1 MLARR
6 VASLPGQESDLT
18 VLLDDWIHG
27 KPGALEHLLPH
38 VYPELHALARAG
50 LRRGSRPITLQTTAV
65 VNDLFVRFL
74 TNKPKRIENR
84 RHFYVLAAR
93 VIRMSLIDHY
103 REQNAERRGGGH
115 QRVPLNDEL
124 AWVDAASDDM
134 IGLDSALEELERL
147 DPEQAEL
154 FSARFLLGCT
164 AEEAGQ
170 LTGLSKATVDR
181 RVRMAKAWM
190 FRRLRGDRPE
200 ARSSSVGAT

>member
-1 MLARR
+1 M
-6 VASLPGQESDLT
+6 PGDEMSDLT
-18 VLLDDWIHG
+18 VLLEDWIRG

-38 VYPELHALARAG
+38 VYPELHGLARAC

-65 VNDLFVRFL
+65 VNDLFVKLL
-74 TNKPKRIENR
+74 TNRPKRIENR

-103 REQNAERRGGGH
+103 REKSADRRGGDR
-115 QRVPLNDEL
+115 QRVPLHDEL
-124 AWVDAASDDM
+124 AWVDADSDDT
-134 IGLDSALEELERL
+134 IALDRALEELERL

-164 AEEAGQ
+164 AEEAGE

-181 RVRMAKAWM
+181 RVRMARAWLY
-190 FRRLRGDRPE
+190 RRLRGDEPE
-200 ARSSSVGAT
+200 AQGPVGPSAR

>member
-1 MLARR
+1 M
-6 VASLPGQESDLT
+6 SDLT
-18 VLLDDWIHG
+18 VLLEDWVRG

-38 VYPELHALARAG
+38 VYPELHGLARAC

-65 VNDLFVRFL
+65 VNDLFVKLL

-103 REQNAERRGGGH
+103 REKSAERRGGDR
-115 QRVPLNDEL
+115 QRVPLHDEL
-124 AWVDAASDDM
+124 AWVDADSDDT
-134 IGLDSALEELERL
+134 IALDRALEELERL

-164 AEEAGQ
+164 AEEAGE

-181 RVRMAKAWM
+181 RVRMARAWL
-190 FRRLRGDRPE
+190 FRRLRGDEPE
-200 ARSSSVGAT
+200 AQGLAGGPAV

>member
-1 MLARR
+1 M
-6 VASLPGQESDLT
+6 PGDEMSDLT
-18 VLLDDWIHG
+18 VLLEDWIRG

-38 VYPELHALARAG
+38 VYPELHGLARAC

-65 VNDLFVRFL
+65 VNDLFVKLL
-74 TNKPKRIENR
+74 TNRPKRIENR

-103 REQNAERRGGGH
+103 REKSADRRGGDR
-115 QRVPLNDEL
+115 QRVPLHDEL
-124 AWVDAASDDM
+124 AWVDADSDDT
-134 IGLDSALEELERL
+134 IALDRALEELERL

-164 AEEAGQ
+164 AEEAGE

-181 RVRMAKAWM
+181 RVRTARAWLY
-190 FRRLRGDRPE
+190 RRLRGDEPE
-200 ARSSSVGAT
+200 AQGPVGPSAR

>member
-1 MLARR
+1 M
-6 VASLPGQESDLT
+6 PGDEMSDLT
-18 VLLDDWIHG
+18 VLLEDWIRG

-38 VYPELHALARAG
+38 VYPELHGLARAC

-65 VNDLFVRFL
+65 VNDLFVKLL
-74 TNKPKRIENR
+74 TNRPKRIENR

-103 REQNAERRGGGH
+103 REKSADRRGGDRH
-115 QRVPLNDEL
+115 RVPLHDEL
-124 AWVDAASDDM
+124 AWVDADSDDT
-134 IGLDSALEELERL
+134 IALDRALEELERL

-164 AEEAGQ
+164 AEEAGE

-181 RVRMAKAWM
+181 RVRMARAWLYH
-190 FRRLRGDRPE
+190 RLRGDEPE
-200 ARSSSVGAT
+200 AQGPVGPSAR